1 MSKGKSWP
9 ETCPSW
15 LRKNSARRVEGT
27 GPPRLPAVS
36 RSRYNAAMSE
46 GVKHFYDQL
55 ASNYHLIFEDWDASI
70 KRQAAALGAIIE
82 RECGAPRALRVLDC
96 ACGIGTQTLGLASL
110 GFALTACDL
119 SPASVE
125 RTRVEA
131 AKRHLKVQLSVADM
145 LDLTEIPDGN
155 FDAVICMDNALP
167 HLESDEE
174 LFRAAT
180 QIRRKLRPGAFF
192 MGSIRDYDTLVEER
206 PVVQGP
212 AFYSDQGS
220 RRIVHQVWDW
230 SDERRYAFHL
240 YITREIRGGWETQHY
255 VSNYRAILRAEF
267 SRILQAAGFIDCRW
281 ILTAESGFYQPIV
294 LAKASSSP

>member
-1 MSKGKSWP
+1 
-9 ETCPSW
+9 
-15 LRKNSARRVEGT
+15 
-27 GPPRLPAVS
+27 
-36 RSRYNAAMSE
+36 MSE

-294 LAKASSSP
+294 LAKTSSSP